1 LCGQL
6 DTYRFGHQMRLWQ
19 PSPQHSSEGSYPRVV
34 FKRTLLLCLAVA
46 AIVFGFSLQKIDA
59 PTVSQAPLEFK
70 AQNAFNTM
78 KSLSKGFP
86 YRVTWSDS
94 RKKAG
99 LWLKDQFRQI
109 GYEPQSLFFSEVIAG
124 RHYDHLE
131 DIYAVKRGTTHPD
144 EIILAAAH
152 YDVADG
158 TIEGAM
164 DDASGIGVVL
174 ELARIFSKVDT
185 SRTIVFLATDSE
197 EFGAFWGSKAFVND
211 FPNASKIIAVEN
223 FDFVAPDKQTKIMM
237 LCDGLKQGFTP
248 LWLREI
254 ALQSIL
260 SVGGARPIDFT
271 NIVESFQRA
280 LEIPAA
286 DHASFLA
293 AGIPAFN
300 WTGQTDEFAYE
311 MAHYHH
317 TIYDTVEAM
326 EPQSFESFGKS
337 AERVMRTI
345 DELKTLPLDY
355 KNSSY
360 LKINSHYFI
369 SGFAVLLL
377 HILAFIPFL
386 AFSMCKFSLAFRQT
400 PTSRI
405 FTALRHEAKSMGV
418 VLLSFLTGYLV
429 LLSLPFL
436 KIITQY
442 ETFPATQKSKIL
454 DHPNLGA
461 ILIVFGSV
469 IGAYFLLK
477 RVFRGRETD
486 LLESHADAPI
496 RHALHAAALTLII
509 FLAMIK
515 NSHLAALMLL
525 PPAYFWTSLQDRS
538 QGKVQFRNL
547 LLLLGGAVTFM
558 AAIVVMTTFFHVG
571 VVYWYLF
578 LASAYG
584 LFSAYSILLF
594 VMSMTVMIRLFRAF
608 VL

>member
-1 LCGQL
+1 MERF
-6 DTYRFGHQMRLWQ
+6 DTYRLGHQMRLWQ
-19 PSPQHSSEGSYPRVV
+19 PFPQHSSEGYYPRVI
-34 FKRTLLLCLAVA
+34 FLRTLLICLAIA
-46 AIVFGFSLQKIDA
+46 AVLLGFSLQKIDT
-59 PTVSQAPLEFK
+59 PVVSHAPLEFNS
-70 AQNAFNTM
+70 QNAFNTM
-78 KSLSKGFP
+78 KDLSKKFP

-94 RKKAG
+94 RKRAG
-99 LWLKDQFRQI
+99 TWLKDQFRQI

-131 DIYAVKRGTTHPD
+131 DIYAIKRGTTHPD
-144 EIILAAAH
+144 EIIVAAAH

-164 DDASGIGVVL
+164 DDASGIGVVM
-174 ELARIFSKVDT
+174 ELARIFSKVQT

-197 EFGAFWGSKAFVND
+197 EFGAFWGSRAFVKD
-211 FPNASKIIAVEN
+211 FPDASKIVAVEN

-237 LCDGLKQGFTP
+237 LCDGLKEGFTP

-254 ALQSIL
+254 ALESIN
-260 SVGGARPIDFT
+260 SVGGAHPIDFT

-300 WTGQTDEFAYE
+300 WTGQTDQFAYE

-326 EPQSFESFGKS
+326 EPQSFGPFGRA
-337 AERVMRTI
+337 AERVMRTV
-345 DELKTLPLDY
+345 DELPSIP
-355 KNSSY
+355 KNFRDSYY
-360 LKINSHYFI
+360 LKINSRFYI
-369 SGFAVLLL
+369 SGITALILQ
-377 HILAFIPFL
+377 ILAFIPFL
-386 AFSMCKFSLAFRQT
+386 AFSVCKFSLAFRQT
-400 PTSRI
+400 PPSRI
-405 FTALRHEAKSMGV
+405 ITALRHESKSMGI
-418 VLLSFLTGYLV
+418 VLLSFLSGYVV
-429 LLSLPFL
+429 LLALPFM

-442 ETFPATQKSKIL
+442 ETFPATQKSAIL
-454 DHPNLGA
+454 NHPNLGA

-469 IGAYFLLK
+469 VVTYFAFRRL
-477 RVFRGRETD
+477 FRGAEAEI
-486 LLESHADAPI
+486 LESHADAPI
-496 RHALHAAALTLII
+496 RHALHAAALTFII
-509 FLAMIK
+509 FLAMLK
-515 NSHLAALMLL
+515 NSHLATILLL
-525 PPAYFWTSLQDRS
+525 PPAYFWTSLQGRS
-538 QGKVQFRNL
+538 EGKIQFRNL

-558 AAIVVMTTFFHVG
+558 ASIIVMTTFFHVG
-571 VVYWYLF
+571 VIYWYLF

>member
-6 DTYRFGHQMRLWQ
+6 DTYRLGDQMRLWQ
-19 PSPQHSSEGSYPRVV
+19 PFPRHSSEGSYPRVV
-34 FKRTLLLCLAVA
+34 FKRTLLLCLALA

-59 PTVSQAPLEFK
+59 PAVSLAPLQFK
-70 AQNAFNTM
+70 AQNAFDTM
-78 KSLSKGFP
+78 KGLSKGFP

-99 LWLKDQFRQI
+99 VWLKDQFRKI

-131 DIYAVKRGTTHPD
+131 DIYAIKRGTTHPD

-185 SRTIVFLATDSE
+185 SRTIIFLATDSE

-317 TIYDTVEAM
+317 TVYDTVEAM
-326 EPQSFESFGKS
+326 EPESFESFGKS
-337 AERVMRTI
+337 AERVMRTV
-345 DELKTLPLDY
+345 DELKALPPDY

-369 SGFAVLLL
+369 SGLAVLLL

-386 AFSMCKFSLAFRQT
+386 AFSVCKFSLAFRQT
-400 PTSRI
+400 PTARI
-405 FTALRHEAKSMGV
+405 FTALKHEAKFMGI
-418 VLLSFLTGYLV
+418 VLLSFLSGYLV

-469 IGAYFLLK
+469 IVTYFVLK
-477 RVFRGRETD
+477 RVFKGPEAD
-486 LLESHADAPI
+486 PLESNADAPI

-515 NSHLAALMLL
+515 NSHLATLMLL

-538 QGKVQFRNL
+538 QGKVQLRNL

-558 AAIVVMTTFFHVG
+558 AAIVVMTTLFHVG